1 MKAESEPVTPD
12 EILLRLIWE
21 TYFRPED
28 KLPIRPNGFG
38 PKPNE
43 GDGISVFRL
52 ACLNT
57 AGDVMTVIAP
67 DKQSRYAIVAIP
79 ASAVFALGMT
89 VVSAPI
95 RTIPGH
101 AVIPEMNSASAGT
114 ISTAD
119 RKLALAELASTA
131 VLRRVAT

>member
-28 KLPIRPNGFG
+28 ELPIRPNGFG

-43 GDGISVFRL
+43 IDGISVFRL
-52 ACLNT
+52 ACLSS
-57 AGDVMTVIAP
+57 AEAVMSVIAP
-67 DKQSRYAIVAIP
+67 AKQSRYAIVAIP
-79 ASAVFALGMT
+79 ACAVFALGMT

-95 RTIPGH
+95 ATIPGH
-101 AVIPEMNSASAGT
+101 AVVPEMNSASADT

-131 VLRRVAT
+131 VLRRVGA

>member
-1 MKAESEPVTPD
+1 MRAESEPVTAD

-28 KLPIRPNGFG
+28 ELLIRPNGFG

-43 GDGISVFRL
+43 SDGISVFRL
-52 ACLNT
+52 ACLNS
-57 AGDVMTVIAP
+57 ADEVMAVIAP
-67 DKQSRYAIVAIP
+67 AKQSRYAIVAIP

-89 VVSAPI
+89 VVPDPVPAV
-95 RTIPGH
+95 PGH
-101 AVIPEMNSASAGT
+101 AVIPELNSRTAGT

-119 RKLALAELASTA
+119 RQLALAELASTA
-131 VLRRVAT
+131 VIRRVST